1 MLICTFSDGQKPPI
15 INTINGFFPYKDYF
29 CFNNACLYESNNN
42 NINDYIKVFWKI
54 GIINIKKLLEAI
66 VKKNFPP
73 LILDNSTKVIESR
86 EELFDIGKNSKE
98 RINETLK
105 NLEKYNNILKRKGNT
120 EKESH
125 IELAKKIKELII
137 TISVDIKS
145 TKKYLS
151 ELDEIALKPRV
162 FLDEDFF
169 DLMLEYEKQEKRSE
183 WENRIKALR
192 IMKEQVQQINK
203 LSKVENVYQ
212 IFPQY
217 NNVLKELNIK

>member
-1 MLICTFSDGQKPPI
+1 MV
-15 INTINGFFPYKDYF
+15 FFPYKDYF
-29 CFNNACLYESNNN
+29 CFNNSCLYESNNN
-42 NINDYIKVFWKI
+42 NIYDKFFWKI
-54 GIINIKKLLEAI
+54 GITNIKKLLEAI
-66 VKKNFPP
+66 VKKNFP
-73 LILDNSTKVIESR
+73 LLSLDNSTKVIESR

-151 ELDEIALKPRV
+151 ELDEIAMKPRV

-169 DLMLEYEKQEKRSE
+169 DLMLEYEKQEKMPE